1 MPLYNK
7 TFLPKK
13 LRYKVRFMNQKFLT
27 TIAYQFLL
35 LLVFGALNNLQAQK
49 RQTVEP
55 QKVLLQTVETSL
67 SASVEQYKHLMR
79 QLKPDQWPRTFE
91 NGRLLTVNP
100 YAWISGFYPGSLLY
114 LYEFSGEDS
123 LRNEARERLERMEK
137 LQTVTANHDLGFM
150 MYCSF
155 GNAYRLFQDPAHK
168 GILIQSAKSLASRFN
183 PRVGCIESWDDI
195 KSLDGKRMLDFPVII
210 DNMMNLELLFFASKA
225 TGDPYYKDI
234 AIQHSNT
241 TLENHFREDFSSYHV
256 VAYDTVS
263 GNALSKETHQGFSD
277 NSTWSRGQAWAI
289 YGFTMVY
296 RETGNKKYLRAAQKM
311 ADFYLQHENL
321 PDDLVP
327 YWDFNVNQ
335 EGYTPVWN
343 YDPQKYPDVP
353 RDASA
358 GAIVAS
364 ALLELSEY
372 VGKKKSQAYLLAAEK
387 MIASLSSPKYRASV
401 GTNGGF
407 ILMHASGGVPGDV
420 EVDVPLSYADYYYI
434 ESLMRYQNLKSNKSL
449 TNR

>member
-1 MPLYNK
+1 MNKKAPGSLVKKCLY
-7 TFLPKK
+7 
-13 LRYKVRFMNQKFLT
+13 LT
-27 TIAYQFLL
+27 SYFLL
-35 LLVFGALNNLQAQK
+35 SFYPITELAAQYVGDSSRLALDDAVNL
-49 RQTVEP
+49 
-55 QKVLLQTVETSL
+55 SL
-67 SASVEQYKHLMR
+67 HESVQQYKYLSR
-79 QLKPDQWPRTFE
+79 QIPKDQLPRTYID
-91 NGRLLTVNP
+91 GQVMSVSP

-114 LYEFSGEDS
+114 LYEFARDS
-123 LRNEARERLERMEK
+123 MLLKEANDKLSQLEK

-155 GNAYRLFQDPAHK
+155 GNAYRLFQKPEHK
-168 GILIQSAKSLASRFN
+168 AILIQSAKSLASRFN
-183 PRVGCIESWDDI
+183 STVGCIESWDEI

-225 TGDPYYKDI
+225 TGDPYYRNI
-234 AIQHSNT
+234 ATQHT
-241 TLENHFREDFSSYHV
+241 DKTLENHFRKDFSSYHV

-263 GNALSKETHQGFSD
+263 GKVLSKETHQGFSD

-289 YGFTMVY
+289 YYYTMVDC
-296 RETGNKKYLRAAQKM
+296 EKENKKYFKAAQKM

-321 PDDLVP
+321 PEDMVP

-335 EGYTPVWN
+335 KGYDPVWN
-343 YDPQKYPDVP
+343 YDPAKYPEVP

-372 VGKKKSQAYLLAAEK
+372 VGKKKRQLYLSAAEK
-387 MIASLSSPKYRASV
+387 MMASLSSPNYRAPV
-401 GTNGGF
+401 EANGGF

-434 ESLMRYQNLKSNKSL
+434 ESLMRYQNLKSDKL
-449 TNR
+449 LEK